1 MQVPYL
7 KMHGT
12 GNLILIV
19 DQQLQSREP
28 PSVEELR
35 ELGNQET
42 GPGFDQLMW
51 IESASNESSLA
62 SYRVFNN
69 DGSEVEQCGNGVR
82 CVARYLA
89 DRDGTEPVPD
99 KPVEFELQSPA
110 GPVAARVYAGG
121 QVAVSMGA
129 PAFAPEEIPFY
140 ADSAA
145 NTYEL
150 AVGEESIEIAALSM
164 GNPHAVIDVE
174 DVLTAPVEELGPR
187 IENHERFPE
196 RTNVGFMHIRNRA
209 DIELRVYERGAGE
222 TAACGT
228 GACAAV
234 VSGQRRNLLD
244 NDVTVHL
251 PGGEVVVSWRGGDAP
266 VWLMGN
272 AELITEGTID
282 IQE

>member
-1 MQVPYL
+1 MQVPYR

-19 DQQLQSREP
+19 DQQLEHREP
-28 PSVEELR
+28 PGVDKLR
-35 ELGNQET
+35 ELGNEQT

-51 IESASNESSLA
+51 VESANDDSSMA
-62 SYRVFNN
+62 SYRVFNS

-89 DRDGTEPVPD
+89 DRDAAILASD
-99 KPVEFELQSPA
+99 KPLEFVLQSPA
-110 GPVAARVYAGG
+110 GPVAARVYANG

-129 PAFAPEEIPFY
+129 PIFTPEEIPFH
-140 ADSAA
+140 ADSVADA
-145 NTYEL
+145 YGL
-150 AVGEESIEIAALSM
+150 AVGEDSIEIAALSM

-174 DVLTAPVEELGPR
+174 DVQTAPVEELGPR

-196 RTNVGFMHIRNRA
+196 RTNVGFMYVRNRT
-209 DIELRVYERGAGE
+209 DIDLRVYERGAGE

-234 VSGQRRNLLD
+234 VSGQQRNLLD
-244 NDVTVHL
+244 DDVTVHL

-272 AELITEGTID
+272 AELITVGTID
-282 IQE
+282 LQE